1 MVIIFLFLLYF
12 DGKFFPH
19 HVKVRNLKLLCINGI
34 KNIKLNFFAEPSSL
48 KSEIEADVDGV
59 KRRKIVIYYN
69 EPSEASCGKTM
80 GMRLI
85 SDIQLYMELN

>member
-1 MVIIFLFLLYF
+1 M
-12 DGKFFPH
+12 
-19 HVKVRNLKLLCINGI
+19 KVRNLKLLCININGI

-48 KSEIEADVDGV
+48 NSEIEADVDGV

-80 GMRLI
+80 GMRLKRYSTI
-85 SDIQLYMELN
+85 YGVKLNVL